1 MLSRN
6 TGMYWYARSGSSLI
20 AFMRSESIVNN
31 KYPCVPIDGSAPAL
45 SSCQPGVR
53 QDYSLY
59 PNGTLRK
66 QLTTSTAFYTTLS
79 RQWYIDGIAV
89 KKLTKA
95 QNIEKLNKLGPLNPY
110 SYYAYTAPYRFGS
123 GNLGLSVMMP
133 LYTAAASP
141 SMSVKG
147 NVTHDYPR
155 LCEV

>member
-1 MLSRN
+1 
-6 TGMYWYARSGSSLI
+6 
-20 AFMRSESIVNN
+20 MRSESIVNN

-66 QLTTSTAFYTTLS
+66 QLTTSTTFYTTLS

-95 QNIEKLNKLGPLNPY
+95 QNIETLNRVGPQYPYRLTPYPYSDTLTYNKPKLNP
-110 SYYAYTAPYRFGS
+110 
-123 GNLGLSVMMP
+123 
-133 LYTAAASP
+133 
-141 SMSVKG
+141 
-147 NVTHDYPR
+147 
-155 LCEV
+155 